1 MPPSSNR
8 GVWMRAVVVGYY
20 GFGNSGDEA
29 LLLTLMQQLP
39 ESVEPV
45 VLSNDP
51 ARTAE
56 LYGVETCDRWNLRNI
71 HRLFR
76 SADAFIWGGGSL
88 MQDSSSWRNPLYY
101 GGLMRW
107 AQMYE
112 LTTIAWGQGI
122 GPLQRGWV
130 RWLTR
135 SCLQRCES
143 VSVRDEGAARLL
155 QTWGI
160 AHKLAPDPVWS
171 LSATDYQPDWESP
184 AIAVVLRHH
193 PLLTP
198 ARLNTIQRALDI
210 LQAQTNAQLL
220 LMPFQATDVDLAQ
233 SMQGA
238 CQASSR
244 VVRIEDPRQL
254 MAAFGSVK
262 LAIAMRLHG
271 LILAAAAGIP
281 VFGLSYD
288 PKVKLLMEAEQIPGY
303 ELEQLPE
310 DERELAEAW
319 LKQYRREGLSA
330 IELGALRERAAIHAD
345 CLRNG
350 LSKI

>member
-1 MPPSSNR
+1 
-8 GVWMRAVVVGYY
+8 MRTVVVGYY

-29 LLLTLMQQLP
+29 LLLTLLQQLP
-39 ESVEPV
+39 ENAEPI

-51 ARTAE
+51 DRTVE
-56 LYGVETCDRWNLRNI
+56 LYGVEARNRWNLQDI

-76 SADAFIWGGGSL
+76 SADAFVWGGGSL

-107 AQMYE
+107 AQMYG
-112 LTTIAWGQGI
+112 LKTIAWGQGI
-122 GPLQRGWV
+122 GPLQRRWV

-135 SCLQRCES
+135 SCLQRCEA
-143 VSVRDEGAARLL
+143 VSVRDEGSACLL
-155 QTWGI
+155 QDWGI

-171 LSATDYQPDWESP
+171 LSATDYQPNWESP

-198 ARLNTIQRALDI
+198 ARLTVIQRALDV
-210 LQAQTNAQLL
+210 LKAQTNAQLL
-220 LMPFQATDVDLAQ
+220 LMPFQATDVDLAR
-233 SMQGA
+233 SLQGA
-238 CQASSR
+238 CKTSSR

-288 PKVKLLMEAEQIPGY
+288 PKVTRLLEAERIPGY
-303 ELEQLPE
+303 GLEQLPE
-310 DERELAEAW
+310 DEWELAEAW
-319 LKQYRREGLSA
+319 LKQYRQEGLSA
-330 IELGALRERAAIHAD
+330 IELGALRDRAAIHAD

-350 LSKI
+350 LSRI

>member
-1 MPPSSNR
+1 
-8 GVWMRAVVVGYY
+8 MRVVVVGYY

-29 LLLTLMQQLP
+29 LLLTLLQQLP
-39 ESVEPV
+39 EGVQPV

-51 ARTAE
+51 DRTAE
-56 LYGVETCDRWNLRNI
+56 LYGVEVCDRWDLRAL

-107 AQMYE
+107 AQLYG
-112 LTTIAWGQGI
+112 LKTIAWGQGI

-135 SCLQRCES
+135 SCLQRCEA
-143 VSVRDEGAARLL
+143 VSVRDEGSAQLL
-155 QTWGI
+155 KDWGI
-160 AHKLAPDPVWS
+160 AHELAPDPVWS
-171 LSATDYQPDWESP
+171 LRATDYSADWEVP

-193 PLLTP
+193 PLLTV
-198 ARLNTIQRALDI
+198 ARLDVIQRALDI
-210 LQAQTNAQLL
+210 LHVQTNAQLL
-220 LMPFQATDVDLAQ
+220 LMPFQATDLDLAESLQ
-233 SMQGA
+233 RA
-238 CQASSR
+238 CKAPSR

-254 MAAFGSVK
+254 MSAFRSVK

-288 PKVKLLMEAEQIPGY
+288 PKVTRLMEAEHIPGY
-303 ELEQLPE
+303 ELQKLPE
-310 DERELAEAW
+310 DEQGLAAAWLVRYREEGLPKHGLDRLRDLAEKHAECLQSG
-319 LKQYRREGLSA
+319 LKGV
-330 IELGALRERAAIHAD
+330 
-345 CLRNG
+345 
-350 LSKI
+350 